1 MLRKLLFSVALAGL
15 LILGLSAPAY
25 PVSAQ
30 SQSNQQNQQ
39 QSTNAKTAT
48 GKVTAIGSDHKSFS
62 MAVSDSN
69 GQPHT
74 MQFVLDNNTQVQ
86 GRVGTGTTAIVQYHP
101 TQDGKNLALNIAPAD
116 QQNPQ

>member
-1 MLRKLLFSVALAGL
+1 MLRKLLFSFTLAGL
-15 LILGLSAPAY
+15 LMLGVSAPAY

-30 SQSNQQNQQ
+30 SQPNQQ

-48 GKVTAIGSDHKSFS
+48 GKVTAIGSDHKSFE
-62 MAVSDSN
+62 MDVSDSK
-69 GQPHT
+69 GQAHA

-101 TQDGKNLALNIAPAD
+101 TQDGKNLALNIAPAN